1 MFQSEG
7 YIGGQ
12 FSSKE
17 SYIFYPRLSLSQNA
31 SDSSIEFLVMLW
43 LIFDKKLA
51 FGISRNSPSRFFHI
65 RLQGS
70 GWDVI
75 LNTFIPYLRYVYG
88 DKYKGLAKLKDIYR
102 INKEPNPSKRDQ
114 AEVIKLVYTLVD
126 NSQRKISLKD
136 KVHAVI
142 GESDLDLDTRKEYSN
157 NNEPLSILF
166 ILGFQLGDGY
176 FYIHIRDVRNALWFI
191 PLIRIQ
197 QKNTLDNR
205 QLIQDMIKFLK
216 GYNIHATLE
225 QYRRNEDGGIR
236 IVILLVIQNM
246 VNVRRYVDLIKDHRE
261 FMYWKEEQIDLI
273 INVLVVISASAT
285 HWKQGKLAV
294 LRLIYTKLDHERV
307 YTYDHWARRLDEIFE
322 GRLRNFTEF
331 YICFAKNNHWS
342 VRLPEA
348 FNVRPKAKSFS
359 VAAYNNS
366 SEEALKAA
374 IQYRDDLLNEW
385 LTQRG
390 LK

>member
-1 MFQSEG
+1 M
-7 YIGGQ
+7 
-12 FSSKE
+12 
-17 SYIFYPRLSLSQNA
+17 SLSQNA

>member
-1 MFQSEG
+1 M
-7 YIGGQ
+7 
-12 FSSKE
+12 
-17 SYIFYPRLSLSQNA
+17 SLSQNA

-294 LRLIYTKLDHERV
+294 LRLIYTKLDHERG
-307 YTYDHWARRLDEIFE
+307 YDYDHWARRLDEIFE
-322 GRLRNFTEF
+322 ERRRHFTEF
-331 YICFAKNNHWS
+331 YICFDS
-342 VRLPEA
+342 V
-348 FNVRPKAKSFS
+348 
-359 VAAYNNS
+359 
-366 SEEALKAA
+366 EEQPL
-374 IQYRDDLLNEW
+374 IC
-385 LTQRG
+385 
-390 LK
+390 